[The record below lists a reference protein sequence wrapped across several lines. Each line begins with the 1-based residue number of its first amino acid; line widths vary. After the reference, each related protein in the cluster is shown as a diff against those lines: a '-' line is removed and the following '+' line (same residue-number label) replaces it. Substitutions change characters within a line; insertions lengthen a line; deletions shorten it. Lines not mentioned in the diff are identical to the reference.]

1 MSGSTAGVQGL
12 AEIGERVSLRE
23 KVAESLRAALVS
35 GRMVPG
41 TTYSIPALAEQF
53 GVSATPV
60 REAMLDLVNEGI
72 VAPVPNKG
80 FRVVELSDDEL
91 DQITE
96 LRRLLE
102 VPTVRGL
109 AGAITPA
116 TMKRLRRLAE
126 SIRRAASQGDV
137 VAYVEADRELH
148 LVLLAAAGNGRLV
161 DLVGRLRDQSR
172 LYGLEQLAAD
182 GVLAE
187 SADEHGLLLD
197 ALEAGDA
204 AAAEQLIS
212 HHLDHVRGIWAHR
225 REGRE

>member
-1 MSGSTAGVQGL
+1 MTAAPEGL
-12 AEIGERVSLRE
+12 AAIGGRTSLRE
-23 KVAESLRAALVS
+23 RVAESLRAALVS
-35 GRMVPG
+35 GRMAPG

-80 FRVVELSDDEL
+80 FRVVELTDAEL

-102 VPTVRGL
+102 VPTVGGL
-109 AGAITPA
+109 AGAINA
-116 TMKRLRRLAE
+116 AAIKRLRRLADAV
-126 SIRRAASQGDV
+126 SDAARRGDV

-148 LVLLAAAGNGRLV
+148 LALLGEAGNPRLV
-161 DLVGRLRDQSR
+161 EMVGRLRDQSR

-182 GVLAE
+182 GVLVD
-187 SADEHGLLLD
+187 SADEHVRLIE
-197 ALEAGDA
+197 ALESGDRR
-204 AAAEQLIS
+204 AAERVMA
-212 HHLDHVRGIWAHR
+212 HHLDHVRGIWASR
-225 REGRE
+225 REERA

>member
-1 MSGSTAGVQGL
+1 MTSGVEGI
-12 AEIGERVSLRE
+12 AEIGDRVSLRE
-23 KVAESLRAALVS
+23 RVAESLRAALVS
-35 GRMVPG
+35 GRMAPG

-80 FRVVELSDDEL
+80 FRVVELSDAEL

-109 AGAITPA
+109 AGSLDASTL
-116 TMKRLRRLAE
+116 TSLRKRAQDVTHHAR
-126 SIRRAASQGDV
+126 SGDV
-137 VAYVEADRELH
+137 VAYVEADRDLH
-148 LVLLAAAGNGRLV
+148 LALLAAAGNERLV
-161 DLVGRLRDQSR
+161 ELVGRLRDQSR

-182 GVLAE
+182 GVLAD
-187 SADEHGLLLD
+187 SADEHLALLD
-197 ALEAGDA
+197 ALETGDDE
-204 AAAEQLIS
+204 AAERLIS
-212 HHLDHVRGIWAHR
+212 HHLDHVRGIWAQR
-225 REGRE
+225 REAQQ

>member
-1 MSGSTAGVQGL
+1 MSAVPEGL
-12 AEIGERVSLRE
+12 PSLGDRSSLRE
-23 KVAESLRAALVS
+23 RVAVSLRAALVS

-41 TTYSIPALAEQF
+41 VTYSVPALAEQF

-72 VAPVPNKG
+72 VAAVPNKG
-80 FRVVELSDDEL
+80 YRVVELSDAEL

-109 AGAITPA
+109 AGSLSPA
-116 TMKRLRRLAE
+116 GVKRLRSLARE
-126 SIRRAASQGDV
+126 VRAAALKADV

-148 LVLLAAAGNGRLV
+148 LALLGEAGNPRLV

-182 GVLAE
+182 GVLVE
-187 SADEHGLLLD
+187 SADEHLALIE
-197 ALEAGDA
+197 ALETGDRR
-204 AAAEQLIS
+204 AAEKVMS
-212 HHLDHVRGIWAHR
+212 HHLDHVRGIWAQR
-225 REGRE
+225 RESGA